1 MPGDRSAEL
10 LERTTKSASSVNE
23 ATNSA
28 ERKIMRHLDRSTVG
42 LLCTEGRNYA
52 TCAARRS
59 ESGEEKAFR
68 LGTPSMDGVR
78 FYQAWSVTLG
88 SVTHLKGI
96 AICEIRRYIAGVSDR
111 NIWAFFSQMDM
122 IAVVVE
128 AMRK

>member
-1 MPGDRSAEL
+1 
-10 LERTTKSASSVNE
+10 
-23 ATNSA
+23 
-28 ERKIMRHLDRSTVG
+28 MRHLDRSTVG
-42 LLCTEGRNYA
+42 LLCTEGRDYA

-59 ESGEEKAFR
+59 ERGEEKILRVRA
-68 LGTPSMDGVR
+68 PSLDGLR
-78 FYQAWSVTLG
+78 FYQTWWVALSW
-88 SVTHLKGI
+88 VTHLKGI